1 MAIEDGL
8 TGVTELRVH
17 GVSGT
22 PPDSIL
28 QMPHPWIAIVDGN
41 ESSGFFRRWMPGQD
55 AVPTELGVR
64 RVEAY
69 SWGGLTSGP
78 GLRALWLLA
87 LPFTLVDLG
96 YWMLPVA
103 TTEDPKGRRLAAW
116 VTRSVLRLFALT
128 LTVTAL
134 AAVVLATMDVAA
146 WQCGSETLCQDLN
159 GLVGWLGHLARP
171 QQRAAIA
178 ALVPGAFVLVLWTIG
193 RSSLTKDSAP
203 SPTVSADVLPLQ
215 HPDFFVT
222 ESSVVRLRR
231 LHVTVAAALLAAL
244 VTVPLIRYHA
254 EGPLDVIVL
263 VVAIVLAS
271 AAVLIAIPER
281 FVGRGGI
288 DIPNMNGPT
297 KFLQLAS
304 VGTLLVAIVLGL
316 TLTTD
321 PTPVPSHLPGLRA
334 LILAVFA
341 LQVLLVPLLFAGV
354 GAQHPK
360 RPVQIAA
367 MALGIITIVTTAACV
382 VWYVGRLA
390 DDQGSHPGAPPW
402 PIITLLVLVVLAL
415 AVLPIATVGRTASS
429 IAAGGLGGA
438 LVPTLAW
445 LLALAFS
452 VGVGLQ
458 TAQWLGHAV
467 TSTALAATNTGPD
480 AALIVPQSYIW
491 AGAAAAVVALIAVA
505 LGLFV
510 WFGLLQRR
518 IRATEEDIATDYAEL
533 AGDEPPKR
541 RRDRERIARG
551 RALATLT
558 DAAGLVVTVFVVTS
572 VVVALAGSF
581 AYVGWPDKTD
591 RGLARFAAAAGSWVI
606 VTALAGL
613 VALGYASVR
622 NRSKRR
628 TIGILWDVA
637 TFWPRAVHPLTPPC
651 YAERA
656 VLDLNGRV
664 LRLGAETDDVVVL
677 SCHSQGSVIAVPTV
691 LRLEGED
698 CQRLRLL
705 LHGSPVRRLYG
716 RWFPHYFRTE
726 VFARLTEILEGRWR
740 TLYRLTDPIGS
751 WNIAADAQRAESYV
765 AGETR
770 VRDLAEVDQEVA
782 DPRLPGDGLIR
793 GHSDYWLDPV
803 YTATVAQLAALEQP
817 PIADA

>member
-1 MAIEDGL
+1 MATEDGL
-8 TGVTELRVH
+8 TGITELRVH

-28 QMPHPWIAIVDGN
+28 QMPHPWISIVDGN
-41 ESSGFFRRWMPGQD
+41 ESSGFFRRWLPGQET
-55 AVPTELGVR
+55 VPTELGVH

-103 TTEDPKGRRLAAW
+103 TTEDPKGRRAAAW
-116 VTRSVLRLFALT
+116 ATRCVLRLFALS

-134 AAVVLATMDVAA
+134 AAVVLAAMDIAA
-146 WQCGSETLCQDLN
+146 WQCGSEPVCQDQN
-159 GLVGWLGHLARP
+159 GLVGWLGHLAQP
-171 QQRAAIA
+171 QQRSAIA
-178 ALVPGAFVLVLWTIG
+178 ALVPGAFVFVLWTIG
-193 RSSLTKDSAP
+193 RSSLTEDSAP
-203 SPTVSADVLPLQ
+203 APTREPHALVLQ
-215 HPDFFVT
+215 DRDFFIT

-231 LHVTVAAALLAAL
+231 MHVTVSASLLAAL
-244 VTVPLIRYHA
+244 VAVPLVRYHA
-254 EGPLDVIVL
+254 RGPLDVIVL
-263 VVAIVLAS
+263 VVAVVLAS
-271 AAVLIAIPER
+271 VAVLVAIPER
-281 FVGRGGI
+281 WVGRGG
-288 DIPNMNGPT
+288 DDVPNMNGPT

-304 VGTLLVAIVLGL
+304 VATLLVSVALALLLRTKDVPI
-316 TLTTD
+316 
-321 PTPVPSHLPGLRA
+321 PSHLPGLRA

-341 LQVLLVPLLFAGV
+341 LQVILVPLLFAGV

-360 RPVQIAA
+360 RSVQLAA
-367 MALGIITIVTTAACV
+367 MTLAVVTVVTTVAGLI
-382 VWYVGRLA
+382 WYAGRLG
-390 DDQGSHPGAPPW
+390 DGEGTHPGAPP
-402 PIITLLVLVVLAL
+402 PLIIVLLVLVAIAIAAL
-415 AVLPIATVGRTASS
+415 PCATLGRTASG

-467 TSTALAATNTGPD
+467 TSTHLAKTDPGPD
-480 AALIVPQSYIW
+480 AALIVPPAYIW
-491 AGAAAAVVALIAVA
+491 AGAAAAVVAVIAAV

-510 WFGLLQRR
+510 WFVLLRHR
-518 IRATEEDIATDYAEL
+518 IKAMQAGIRTDYPHVP
-533 AGDEPPKR
+533 GDTPGA
-541 RRDRERIARG
+541 RDRRWEALARG
-551 RALATLT
+551 RALASLT
-558 DAAGLVVTVFVVTS
+558 DCAGLVVTVLVVTS
-572 VVVALAGSF
+572 VLVALLGSF
-581 AYVGWPDKTD
+581 LYVGWPQWTDK
-591 RGLARFAAAAGSWVI
+591 GPAHFAAAAGSWVI
-606 VTALAGL
+606 VTGLAGL

-656 VLDLNGRV
+656 VLDLRERIV
-664 LRLGAETDDVVVL
+664 RLGAQTDDVVVL

-691 LRLEGED
+691 LQLEGED
-698 CQRLRLL
+698 CHQLRLL

-716 RWFPHYFRTE
+716 RWFPHYFRPE
-726 VFARLTEILEGRWR
+726 VFERLSTILTGRWR

-751 WNIAADAQRAESYV
+751 WNREPDGDRAETYV

-782 DPRLPGDGLIR
+782 DPRLPGDGPMH

-803 YTATVAQLAALEQP
+803 YTATVARLAALE
-817 PIADA
+817 

>member
-1 MAIEDGL
+1 MATEDGL

-28 QMPHPWIAIVDGN
+28 QMPHPWISIVDGN
-41 ESSGFFRRWMPGQD
+41 ESSGFFRRWLPGQET
-55 AVPTELGVR
+55 VPTELGVR

-103 TTEDPKGRRLAAW
+103 TTDDPNTRRTAAW
-116 VTRSVLRLFALT
+116 VARCVLRLFALT

-146 WQCGSETLCQDLN
+146 WQCGSEPLCQDQN

-171 QQRAAIA
+171 EQRAALA
-178 ALVPGAFVLVLWTIG
+178 ALVPGAFVFVLWVIG
-193 RSSLTKDSAP
+193 RSSLSTDSAP
-203 SPTVSADVLPLQ
+203 APTRDPNALALQ
-215 HPDFFVT
+215 HKDFFVT

-231 LHVTVAAALLAAL
+231 VHVTVAASLLAAL
-244 VTVPLIRYHA
+244 VTVPLVRYHA
-254 EGPLDVIVL
+254 QGPLDQIVL

-281 FVGRGGI
+281 WVGRGG
-288 DIPNMNGPT
+288 DDVPNMNGPT
-297 KFLQLAS
+297 KALQLAS
-304 VGTLLVAIVLGL
+304 VGTLLAAIVLGL
-316 TLTTD
+316 TLSTD
-321 PTPVPSHLPGLRA
+321 HTPVPSHLPGLRA

-354 GAQHPK
+354 GAQHP
-360 RPVQIAA
+360 RREVQLA
-367 MALGIITIVTTAACV
+367 ALGLAGITLVTTAAAV
-382 VWYVGRLA
+382 VWYVGRLN

-402 PIITLLVLVVLAL
+402 PIVVLLVLVAIGL
-415 AVLPIATVGRTASS
+415 AVLPILTVGRTSS
-429 IAAGGLGGA
+429 AIAAGGLGGA
-438 LVPTLAW
+438 LVPILAW

-467 TSTALAATNTGPD
+467 TSTELAAANQAPD
-480 AALIVPQSYIW
+480 AALIVPQAYIW
-491 AGAAAAVVALIAVA
+491 AGAAAAVVAVIAVG

-518 IRATEEDIATDYAEL
+518 VKRLAKSVGTDYVDL
-533 AGDEPPKR
+533 AGDEPLNVR
-541 RRDRERIARG
+541 RREAVARG
-551 RALATLT
+551 RALASLT
-558 DAAGLVVTVFVVTS
+558 DAAGLVVTVLVITS

-581 AYVGWPDKTD
+581 AYIGWPDKTD

-613 VALGYASVR
+613 VAIGYASVR

-656 VLDLNGRV
+656 VPDLSARV
-664 LRLGAETDDVVVL
+664 LRLGRETDDVVVL
-677 SCHSQGSVIAVPTV
+677 SCHSQGSVLAVPTV
-691 LRLEGED
+691 LRLEGEE
-698 CQRLRLL
+698 CSHVRLL

-716 RWFPHYFRTE
+716 RWFPHYFRPE
-726 VFARLTEILEGRWR
+726 VFSRLTEILEGRWR

-751 WNIAADAQRAESYV
+751 WNIAPDAERAETYV

-770 VRDLAEVDQEVA
+770 VRDLADVDQEVA
-782 DPRLPGDGLIR
+782 DPQLPGDGPMR
-793 GHSDYWLDPV
+793 AHSDYWLDPV
-803 YTATVAQLAALEQP
+803 YTATVARLAALE
-817 PIADA
+817 